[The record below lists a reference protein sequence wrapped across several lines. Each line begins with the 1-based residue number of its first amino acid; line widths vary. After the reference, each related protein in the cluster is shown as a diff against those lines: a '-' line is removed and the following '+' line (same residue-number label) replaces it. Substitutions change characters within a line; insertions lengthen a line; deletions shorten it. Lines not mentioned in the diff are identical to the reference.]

1 MRVQHRKNLQHMVQA
16 APLSTDEPLDLQHRH
31 VAAVVAGSALEF
43 YDFMTYSF
51 FALQIGRTFFP
62 SHNPQSSLLMSLA
75 TFGAGFVTRPLG
87 AYVIGR
93 IADHKGRRP
102 AMLMTFWLMGIA
114 IVGIALTPPY
124 SAIGFAAPILVVGW
138 RLMQG
143 FALGGE
149 VGPTTSFLIEAATQ
163 NRRGFYGS
171 LLVGTSGIAVFAAGL
186 VGYGLSILLETS
198 SLDNWGWRI
207 AFIIGAAVVP
217 LGLAIRRSLPETLHA
232 VHATSLTEPD
242 PRRGYTTAAV
252 LGLVI
257 LASGTMLTYARAY
270 LTTYAV
276 DVLGMSSKVAF
287 TCTIVNGLCTLAF
300 YLIGGWLA
308 DRYGRRPVMITF
320 TLALAAIA
328 VPTFMAINDFRTP
341 AVLYA
346 AVALLTAVTGL
357 GQGCVM
363 TAIAES
369 LPRHVRAGALG
380 TIYAMAIA
388 VFGGSAQFVV
398 VWLIG
403 VTGNPLVPGWYL
415 LGAAL
420 FGLAAM
426 VKTNE
431 TAPTAIGTARR

>member
-1 MRVQHRKNLQHMVQA
+1 MAESANPSNNESVAL
-16 APLSTDEPLDLQHRH
+16 PLRH
-31 VAAVVAGSALEF
+31 VAAVVAGNALEF

-62 SHNPQSSLLMSLA
+62 SHNPLSSLLASLA
-75 TFGAGFVTRPLG
+75 TFGAGFLTRPLG

-93 IADHKGRRP
+93 IADRTGRRP
-102 AMLMTFWLMGIA
+102 AMLLTFWLMGIA
-114 IVGIALTPPY
+114 IAGIALTPSY
-124 SAIGFAAPILVVGW
+124 SAIGSAAPILVVSW

-149 VGPTTSFLIEAATQ
+149 VGPTASFLIEAAPQ
-163 NRRGFYGS
+163 DRRGIYGS

-186 VGYGLSILLETS
+186 VGYGLSSFLEAD

-207 AFIIGAAVVP
+207 AFLIGAAVVP

-232 VHATSLTEPD
+232 VDAASITEPG
-242 PRRGYTTAAV
+242 RRGGYTTAAL

-270 LTTYAV
+270 MTTYAV
-276 DVLGMSSKVAF
+276 GILGMSSRAAF
-287 TCTIVNGLCTLAF
+287 ICTIINGFCTLVF
-300 YLIGGWLA
+300 YLIGGWIS
-308 DRYGRRPVMITF
+308 DRYGRRPVMIIF
-320 TLALAAIA
+320 TLLLAAIA
-328 VPTFMAINDFRTP
+328 LPTFMAINNSRTP
-341 AVLYA
+341 EVLYA
-346 AVALLTAVTGL
+346 SVALLTAVTGL

-369 LPRHVRAGALG
+369 LPQHVRAGALG
-380 TIYAMAIA
+380 TIYAVAIA
-388 VFGGSAQFVV
+388 IFGGSAQFVV

-403 VTGNPLVPGWYL
+403 ATGNPLVPGWYL

-426 VKTNE
+426 VKTRE
-431 TAPTAIGTARR
+431 TAPVVIATARLLPVAPL

>member
-1 MRVQHRKNLQHMVQA
+1 MAESANPSNNEPVAL
-16 APLSTDEPLDLQHRH
+16 PLRH
-31 VAAVVAGSALEF
+31 VAAVVVGNALEF

-62 SHNPQSSLLMSLA
+62 SHNPLSSLLASLA
-75 TFGAGFVTRPLG
+75 TFGAGFLTRPLG

-93 IADHKGRRP
+93 IADRTGRRP
-102 AMLMTFWLMGIA
+102 AMLLTFWLMGIA
-114 IVGIALTPPY
+114 IAGIALTPSY
-124 SAIGFAAPILVVGW
+124 SAIGSAAPILVVSW

-149 VGPTTSFLIEAATQ
+149 VGPTASFLIEAAPQ
-163 NRRGFYGS
+163 DRRGIYGS

-186 VGYGLSILLETS
+186 VGYGLSSFLEAD

-207 AFIIGAAVVP
+207 AFLIGAAVVP

-232 VHATSLTEPD
+232 VDAASITEPG
-242 PRRGYTTAAV
+242 RRGGYTTAAL

-270 LTTYAV
+270 MTTYAV
-276 DVLGMSSKVAF
+276 GILGMNSRAAF
-287 TCTIVNGLCTLAF
+287 ICTIINGFCTLVF
-300 YLIGGWLA
+300 YLIGGWIS
-308 DRYGRRPVMITF
+308 DRHGRRPVMIIF
-320 TLALAAIA
+320 TLLLAAIA
-328 VPTFMAINDFRTP
+328 LPTFMAINNSRTP
-341 AVLYA
+341 EALYA
-346 AVALLTAVTGL
+346 SVALLTAVTGL

-369 LPRHVRAGALG
+369 LPQDVRAGALG
-380 TIYAMAIA
+380 TIYAVAIA
-388 VFGGSAQFVV
+388 IFGGSAQFVV

-403 VTGNPLVPGWYL
+403 ATGNPLVPGWYL

-426 VKTNE
+426 VKTRE
-431 TAPTAIGTARR
+431 TAPVVIATARLLPVAPL